1 MLRFTKRFNVYMQ
14 CMLFFKVTATV
25 KDKIIVSSLAK
36 VSSSVLIAL
45 IMNH

>member
-1 MLRFTKRFNVYMQ
+1 MNIYAVYV
-14 CMLFFKVTATV
+14 FFKVTATAV